1 MLTKI
6 TEILGQRIRSYRKSS
21 GLSQEQL
28 AELADL
34 HPTYIGQ
41 LERGEKN
48 ASIETLARISH
59 ALHVPMTQLLEKL
72 DEYNVDE
79 SITSDSG
86 TFPLKTESIALE
98 AYELISMESLENQKK
113 LLKLLTY
120 ALMLKN

>member
-1 MLTKI
+1 MTRI

-21 GLSQEQL
+21 GLSQERL

-48 ASIETLARISH
+48 ASVETLARISH
-59 ALHVPMTQLLEKL
+59 ALHVPMTKLLEKL
-72 DEYNVDE
+72 DEYDIDDAVTNDGNAMPMK
-79 SITSDSG
+79 S
-86 TFPLKTESIALE
+86 ESIALE
-98 AYELISMESLENQKK
+98 AYEMISMESIENQKK